1 MERRHAWVARWASST
16 RMPPFPLLLPSL
28 ATHTPAA
35 QNQAVQNWAG
45 GGAGCGSDTLS
56 GWEGALAADL
66 WKGAWGPGHLASQR
80 GRKPR
85 EANGAERLEH
95 SSPRPSLQSCPEP
108 QLPLQSLCLQSPPAI
123 TAVGWDREE
132 DVAPNIPSWAPMGGI
147 AGVRYPG
154 TWGLLGTVLFTLSS
168 SSPVMCPALY
178 SACVI
183 PSILTTALGP
193 QLSLSAP
200 FDR

>member
-1 MERRHAWVARWASST
+1 MGGQVGSQHTDVPL
-16 RMPPFPLLLPSL
+16 PPSPSSL

-66 WKGAWGPGHLASQR
+66 WKGVWGPGHLASQR

-95 SSPRPSLQSCPEP
+95 SSPRPSLQSCPET
-108 QLPLQSLCLQSPPAI
+108 QLPLQSLRLQSPPAI

-132 DVAPNIPSWAPMGGI
+132 DMAPNIPSWPPYGWHSRGEVSRDMWAAWNCPFYPKLIKPCDAPSTI
-147 AGVRYPG
+147 LCVCYLIHPYNSPG
-154 TWGLLGTVLFTLSS
+154 SS
-168 SSPVMCPALY
+168 Y
-178 SACVI
+178 YHY
-183 PSILTTALGP
+183 
-193 QLSLSAP
+193 
-200 FDR
+200 